1 MVGCTQFGLL
11 STSSSFLC
19 SILEYRCMDL
29 KRFLGEDRNSNHSMQ
44 FLVNVEYEATNQYL
58 KPEIVWQCEQEEL
71 LWTDNLFQRIVLL
84 YSWMVKIVF
93 SERFHLFVL
102 QFIAGCGKFFE
113 GTAEQMYQ
121 SLCVTLGSL
130 PKPTRVY
137 CGHEV
142 MCACSYNFCLKKRVI
157 LVFI

>member
-1 MVGCTQFGLL
+1 
-11 STSSSFLC
+11 
-19 SILEYRCMDL
+19 
-29 KRFLGEDRNSNHSMQ
+29 
-44 FLVNVEYEATNQYL
+44 
-58 KPEIVWQCEQEEL
+58 
-71 LWTDNLFQRIVLL
+71 
-84 YSWMVKIVF
+84 MVKIVF

-142 MCACSYNFCLKKRVI
+142 MCACSYNFFLKKRVI
-157 LVFI
+157 LCLHIVVSDQILDSVMCHFRRPFSNSKNCVDKRVKK